1 MRKEVQLP
9 EISENVQSGTV
20 FSILV
25 AVGDQVEQ
33 DQPLIELE
41 SEKATVEVP
50 APFAGTVQ
58 EVLVEE
64 GDSAD
69 VGQTI
74 MVLETEAAAAKS
86 ASEPRTAA
94 QALQAPGRQ
103 KPEQQESAQSAP
115 ERQTSAQ
122 EAPSQPAPE
131 RQTSEQEAPSRPAP
145 GGQAPGGGAR
155 MPASP
160 AVRRFAR
167 ELGVDITAVR
177 GSGPHGRV
185 SREDVQAHVKQTL
198 SGAGARAGAG
208 AAGPRSGGAAAGP
221 AGAEPPLPDFSRWGA
236 VERQPFSAIRRVT
249 AQGTA
254 RSWQAIPHVTHND
267 KADITELEEFRRQYK
282 RKAEEQGVKLTLTA
296 MLVKTAAAALQRYPK
311 INASI
316 DTGRQEIVY
325 KKYVHIGVAVDT
337 PRGLLMPVIRD
348 VPGKD
353 ILSIAGE
360 IGELA
365 DKAKQGRLS
374 PEEME
379 GGSFAISNLGGIG
392 GTSFTP
398 IVYWPQS
405 AILGVSGATTEPVWQ
420 EGQWVPRLQL
430 PLSLSYDHRLID
442 GADAARFLRWIA
454 DALHYPM
461 LIQLEGEAHG

>member
-1 MRKEVQLP
+1 M
-9 EISENVQSGTV
+9 
-20 FSILV
+20 
-25 AVGDQVEQ
+25 
-33 DQPLIELE
+33 
-41 SEKATVEVP
+41 
-50 APFAGTVQ
+50 
-58 EVLVEE
+58 
-64 GDSAD
+64 
-69 VGQTI
+69 
-74 MVLETEAAAAKS
+74 
-86 ASEPRTAA
+86 
-94 QALQAPGRQ
+94 
-103 KPEQQESAQSAP
+103 
-115 ERQTSAQ
+115 
-122 EAPSQPAPE
+122 
-131 RQTSEQEAPSRPAP
+131 
-145 GGQAPGGGAR
+145 APGGGAR

-177 GSGPHGRV
+177 GSGPHDRI

-198 SGAGARAGAG
+198 SEAGAGAG

-282 RKAEEQGVKLTLTA
+282 LKAEEQGVKLTLTA

-365 DKAKQGRLS
+365 EKAKQGRLS

-405 AILGVSGATTEPVWQ
+405 AILGVSGAATEPVWQ

>member
-1 MRKEVQLP
+1 
-9 EISENVQSGTV
+9 
-20 FSILV
+20 
-25 AVGDQVEQ
+25 
-33 DQPLIELE
+33 
-41 SEKATVEVP
+41 
-50 APFAGTVQ
+50 
-58 EVLVEE
+58 
-64 GDSAD
+64 
-69 VGQTI
+69 
-74 MVLETEAAAAKS
+74 
-86 ASEPRTAA
+86 
-94 QALQAPGRQ
+94 
-103 KPEQQESAQSAP
+103 
-115 ERQTSAQ
+115 
-122 EAPSQPAPE
+122 
-131 RQTSEQEAPSRPAP
+131 
-145 GGQAPGGGAR
+145 

-208 AAGPRSGGAAAGP
+208 AAAPPSGGAAAGP

-236 VERQPFSAIRRVT
+236 VEREPFTAIRRVT
-249 AQGTA
+249 AQGTVH
-254 RSWQAIPHVTHND
+254 SWQAIPHVTHND